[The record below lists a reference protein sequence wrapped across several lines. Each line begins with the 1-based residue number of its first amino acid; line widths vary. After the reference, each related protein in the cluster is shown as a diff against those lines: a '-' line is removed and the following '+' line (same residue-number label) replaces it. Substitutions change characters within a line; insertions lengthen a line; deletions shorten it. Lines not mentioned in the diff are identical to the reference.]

1 MQIESGLSLKFKN
14 VVKKLNSSA
23 ETNARQLGPSF
34 FSLASKTITKVEWGY
49 HRTKDAESF

>member
-23 ETNARQLGPSF
+23 ETNAYQLGPSYL
-34 FSLASKTITKVEWGY
+34 SLASKTITEVE
-49 HRTKDAESF
+49 